1 MIDVGRQIDAV
12 RRQVGTRAGRSG
24 EARVVTVRQT
34 YDVTREEVWD
44 ACTNARRIPRWFLP
58 VSGELRLGGTYQ
70 LEGNAGGTVERC
82 DPPRGFA
89 ATWEFG
95 GEVSWIEVR
104 LTAVAKAVTRFE
116 LAHIAHVDE
125 ERWAKYGPGAV
136 GVGWDLGLMGLAVH
150 LSSGRSE
157 APKESVAWLASEDG
171 RRFVTRSSEGWYR
184 ASLAAGEPESA
195 ARGPRPARPRRT
207 AGVAGTERPRPEILR
222 RRPDGGASG
231 RGPGAG
237 RVVGGGPRPV
247 GVRGYPSPGGLPL
260 PSAAESVRCP
270 GGVERE
276 GRCPQA
282 VDIRLPRAWDVT
294 GVT

>member
-1 MIDVGRQIDAV
+1 MIDVDLQIDAV

-44 ACTNARRIPRWFLP
+44 ACTNAQRIPRWFLP

-116 LAHIAHVDE
+116 LAHVDE
-125 ERWAKYGPGAV
+125 ERWAEYGPGAV
-136 GVGWDLGLMGLAVH
+136 GVGWDLGLMGLAAH
-150 LSSGRSE
+150 LSSGRSVD
-157 APKESVAWLASEDG
+157 PKESTAWLASEDG
-171 RRFVTRSSEGWYR
+171 RRFVTLSSEGWYR

-195 ARGPRPARPRRT
+195 ARGAAART
-207 AGVAGTERPRPEILR
+207 AA
-222 RRPDGGASG
+222 AY
-231 RGPGAG
+231 
-237 RVVGGGPRPV
+237 GGG
-247 GVRGYPSPGGLPL
+247 GGDG
-260 PSAAESVRCP
+260 A
-270 GGVERE
+270 
-276 GRCPQA
+276 PQA
-282 VDIRLPRAWDVT
+282 GDPPT
-294 GVT
+294 TS

>member
-1 MIDVGRQIDAV
+1 MIDVSHQIDAV
-12 RRQVGTRAGRSG
+12 RRQVGTRSGRAG

-104 LTAVAKAVTRFE
+104 LTAVAEAVTRFE

-125 ERWAKYGPGAV
+125 ERWAQYGPGAV
-136 GVGWDLGLMGLAVH
+136 GVGWDLGLMGLAAH
-150 LSSGRSE
+150 LSSGPSVD
-157 APKESVAWLASEDG
+157 PKESTAWLASEEG
-171 RRFVTRSSEGWYR
+171 RRFVTLSSEGWYR
-184 ASLAAGEPESA
+184 ASLAAGEPEGA
-195 ARGPRPARPRRT
+195 AREAAART
-207 AGVAGTERPRPEILR
+207 AAAYG
-222 RRPDGGASG
+222 GGAG
-231 RGPGAG
+231 DGEPAG
-237 RVVGGGPRPV
+237 GD
-247 GVRGYPSPGGLPL
+247 SP
-260 PSAAESVRCP
+260 AAS
-270 GGVERE
+270 
-276 GRCPQA
+276 
-282 VDIRLPRAWDVT
+282 
-294 GVT
+294 

>member
-24 EARVVTVRQT
+24 EARVVTVRQM
-34 YDVTREEVWD
+34 YEVTREEVWD
-44 ACTNARRIPRWFLP
+44 ACTNAQRIPRWFLP

-116 LAHIAHVDE
+116 LAHIAQVDE

-136 GVGWDLGLMGLAVH
+136 GVGWDLGLMGLAAH
-150 LSSGRSE
+150 LSSGRSVD
-157 APKESVAWLASEDG
+157 PKESVAWLASEEG
-171 RRFVTRSSEGWYR
+171 RRFVTLSSEGWYR
-184 ASLAAGEPESA
+184 ASLAAGEPETA
-195 ARGPRPARPRRT
+195 ARGAAGRT
-207 AGVAGTERPRPEILR
+207 AAAYG
-222 RRPDGGASG
+222 GGAG
-231 RGPGAG
+231 DE
-237 RVVGGGPRPV
+237 GPRAGDP
-247 GVRGYPSPGGLPL
+247 P
-260 PSAAESVRCP
+260 AES
-270 GGVERE
+270 
-276 GRCPQA
+276 
-282 VDIRLPRAWDVT
+282 
-294 GVT
+294 